1 MSNQKKTPSPNQTY
15 PRKAKTSEEP
25 SASKPQRTSATIDG
39 VLDRSVEQDLNAAS
53 ERQSRIEREL
63 MGLQHSPRVWT
74 WVVRVAFAVV
84 FIVNVQC
91 ALVFVFDP
99 ATYAPAYQLSGPEGS
114 AAVAGIGVA
123 FLMWNCTYPLFIWQP
138 SRFRTLGWIIM
149 VQQTIGLIGESIIYA
164 GLPAGYE
171 LLQSGIMGFIAF
183 DGFGL
188 ALMAASF
195 LPWLWVS
202 RAERL
207 G

>member
-1 MSNQKKTPSPNQTY
+1 MSNQKRTKQAPSKRQS
-15 PRKAKTSEEP
+15 TS
-25 SASKPQRTSATIDG
+25 STIDG

-53 ERQSRIEREL
+53 ERQDRIEREL
-63 MGLQHSPRVWT
+63 TGLQQSPRVWV

-84 FIVNVQC
+84 FIVNMQC

-99 ATYAPAYQLSGPEGS
+99 ASYAPAYQLSGPEGN

-138 SRFRTLGWIIM
+138 ARFRVLGWIIL
-149 VQQTIGLIGESIIYA
+149 VQQLIGLLGESIIYA
-164 GLPAGYE
+164 SLPVGYE
-171 LLQSGIMGFIAF
+171 LLEAGIMGFIAF

-202 RAERL
+202 RSERS
-207 G
+207 

>member
-1 MSNQKKTPSPNQTY
+1 MSNQKRTKQAPSKRQS
-15 PRKAKTSEEP
+15 TS
-25 SASKPQRTSATIDG
+25 STIDG

-53 ERQSRIEREL
+53 ERQDRIEREL
-63 MGLQHSPRVWT
+63 TGLQQSPRVWV
-74 WVVRVAFAVV
+74 WVVHVAFAVV
-84 FIVNVQC
+84 FIVNMQC

-99 ATYAPAYQLSGPEGS
+99 ASYAPAYQLSGPEGN

-138 SRFRTLGWIIM
+138 ARFRVLGWIIL
-149 VQQTIGLIGESIIYA
+149 VQQLIGLLGESIIYA
-164 GLPAGYE
+164 SLPVGYE
-171 LLQSGIMGFIAF
+171 LLKAGIMGFIAF

-202 RAERL
+202 RSERS
-207 G
+207 

>member
-1 MSNQKKTPSPNQTY
+1 MAKQKRTKTSTAQ
-15 PRKAKTSEEP
+15 KTSE
-25 SASKPQRTSATIDG
+25 TIDN
-39 VLDRSVEQDLNAAS
+39 VLDRSVAQDLDAAS
-53 ERQSRIEREL
+53 TRQDRIEREL
-63 MGLQHSPRVWT
+63 TGLQQSPKVWT

-99 ATYAPAYQLSGPEGS
+99 AAYAPSYQLSGPEGN

-138 SRFRTLGWIIM
+138 GRFRVLGWIIV
-149 VQQTIGLIGESIIYA
+149 VQQAIGLIGESIIYS

-171 LLQSGIMGFIAF
+171 LLSSGIMGFIAF

-202 RAERL
+202 RNEL
-207 G
+207 D